1 MIQRIP
7 ALRGIVIVITLALL
21 SGNSTAYSVLTHE
34 ELIDLAWND
43 SIRPAL
49 LARFPDATESE
60 LIMAHSFAYGGSAM
74 QDMGY
79 YPFGKRFFSNL
90 THYVRAG
97 DFVAWMLRNAS
108 TINEYAFAMGAL
120 SHYVGDSIGHSEAI
134 NPSTAIEFPKLEKK
148 YGRKVTYGESPH
160 GHIRTEFAFDV
171 EEMKNTEFAP
181 PAYLRHIG
189 FRVPRSFLERAFAA
203 TYGLR
208 LHEVLGEPVPA
219 LKSYRSSV
227 RSFIPIFAQAEVV
240 LHGHQFPPNPD
251 DEAYRIFSDRVKR
264 TNYDR
269 RWRHTYK
276 GPGFKAHL
284 LAVLVF
290 IVPKIGAAADLAIK
304 IPNAQTQELYLK
316 SVNRAVESF
325 HQTLQEAADSTKP
338 FQLVNLDL
346 DTGYRERLG
355 EYELADEAYAQL
367 LERLTAKP
375 ERSIPADLKKNV
387 LDYYA
392 SANGASEPSQDV
404 SNHLGTL
411 KGMKVGETGE

>member
-1 MIQRIP
+1 I
-7 ALRGIVIVITLALL
+7 IVITLALL

-49 LARFPDATESE
+49 LARFPEATESE

-181 PAYLRHIG
+181 
-189 FRVPRSFLERAFAA
+189 
-203 TYGLR
+203 
-208 LHEVLGEPVPA
+208 
-219 LKSYRSSV
+219 
-227 RSFIPIFAQAEVV
+227 
-240 LHGHQFPPNPD
+240 
-251 DEAYRIFSDRVKR
+251 
-264 TNYDR
+264 
-269 RWRHTYK
+269 
-276 GPGFKAHL
+276 
-284 LAVLVF
+284 
-290 IVPKIGAAADLAIK
+290 
-304 IPNAQTQELYLK
+304 
-316 SVNRAVESF
+316 
-325 HQTLQEAADSTKP
+325 
-338 FQLVNLDL
+338 
-346 DTGYRERLG
+346 
-355 EYELADEAYAQL
+355 
-367 LERLTAKP
+367 
-375 ERSIPADLKKNV
+375 
-387 LDYYA
+387 
-392 SANGASEPSQDV
+392 
-404 SNHLGTL
+404 
-411 KGMKVGETGE
+411 